1 MIFFFKEQH
10 KAFTHTSLGSITAG
24 RGVITNAQENEQDAL
39 SDVINNNSLV

>member
-10 KAFTHTSLGSITAG
+10 KAFTHASLGG

-39 SDVINNNSLV
+39 SDVINNNNQPLV